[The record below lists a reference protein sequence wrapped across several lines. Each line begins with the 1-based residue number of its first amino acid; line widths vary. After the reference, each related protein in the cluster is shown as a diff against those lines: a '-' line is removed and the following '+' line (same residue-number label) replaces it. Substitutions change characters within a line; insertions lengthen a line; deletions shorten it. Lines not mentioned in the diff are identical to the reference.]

1 VTNSS
6 ESDHPTFSHKM
17 KMSDDRSSDIFTLRE
32 NVGRGE
38 NVGRLIV
45 VNRPTFDNAQSHV
58 TAFRPISKA
67 ARSWSDDSL
76 ECYFDTSS

>member
-1 VTNSS
+1 MTNSS
-6 ESDHPTFSHKM
+6 ESDPPTFSHNM
-17 KMSDDRSSDIFTLRE
+17 KMSDDRSSDIFTLR
-32 NVGRGE
+32 E

-58 TAFRPISKA
+58 TAFRPISEA